1 MLAGNVPEK
10 NAKDKDADAAQEKE
24 AIVIDDIKEYHTENT
39 VHFEL
44 TLSEQKMQ
52 LAESIGL
59 EKAFKI
65 RRNGAAT
72 PNMMLFDTEGK
83 VKKYAS
89 AEEIL
94 YDFADVRIT
103 YYDKRK
109 TVLCEKLLREKVML
123 DYKTKFILM
132 VIKKEIIII
141 NRKKKDIQADLR
153 RLKFPTNSQIQKLT
167 LKNSELKFTDDD
179 DDDDDD
185 ENDDD
190 EQPKDTKS
198 GFNYLLGMPLWNLT
212 YEKVEEMKRL
222 AREKAEAFEAMMKI
236 TPEQLWWAD
245 LEDLK
250 VALDELDADRDAAA
264 ARTAKLKDRAR
275 AKAGQRPAKGK
286 GKGRRVVDS
295 DDEADSD
302 DEKDQKP

>member
-1 MLAGNVPEK
+1 M
-10 NAKDKDADAAQEKE
+10 
-24 AIVIDDIKEYHTENT
+24 
-39 VHFEL
+39 
-44 TLSEQKMQ
+44 
-52 LAESIGL
+52 
-59 EKAFKI
+59 I

-72 PNMMLFDTEGK
+72 TNMMLFDQEGK

-94 YDFADVRIT
+94 YDFADVRID
-103 YYDKRK
+103 YYQKRK
-109 TVLCEKLLREKVML
+109 TNLCEKLLREKVML

-132 VIKKEIIII
+132 VIKKEIIIS

-167 LKNSELKFTDDD
+167 LKNPELKFTDDD

-212 YEKVEEMKRL
+212 FEKVEEMKRL
-222 AREKAEAFEAMMKI
+222 AKEKAEAFDAMMKI
-236 TPEQLWWAD
+236 SPEQLWWAD

-264 ARTAKLKDRAR
+264 TKTAKLKAKVR
-275 AKAGQRPAKGK
+275 AKAGKPAKGK
-286 GKGRRVVDS
+286 GKGKRIVDS
-295 DDEADSD
+295 DDEASD
-302 DEKDQKP
+302 DEQEQKPVAKPSVYARVYTEGFAT